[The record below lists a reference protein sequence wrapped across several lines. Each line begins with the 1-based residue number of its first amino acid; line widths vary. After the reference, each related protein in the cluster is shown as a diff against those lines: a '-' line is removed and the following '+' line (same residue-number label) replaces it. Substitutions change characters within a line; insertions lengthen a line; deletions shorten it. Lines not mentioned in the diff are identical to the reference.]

1 MWGPQAEGNSLEG
14 MVDLN
19 DLIKQQSWDFIGFI
33 VLFMIAKLVNLNRF
47 NQVTLGFLGIHS

>member
-1 MWGPQAEGNSLEG
+1 MWGAQAEGKPLEG

-47 NQVTLGFLGIHS
+47 NQATPGFPGIHT